1 MTRIRPIPTLASA
14 ALAALMVVS
23 PGLAYSAEAADPV
36 GEVTWAIVPADAAG
50 VPDQRVSYR
59 LDLDPGA
66 TVTEHALVTNFSA
79 EPVTFDIVA
88 ADGVLSPTGAFDLLP
103 PEEESRGVG
112 AWVEVQPTVDVPAG
126 GSVVVPFTLTVPENA
141 TPGDHPGGIVAGITR
156 TGDQAEGPQVGVNT
170 RVGVRIH
177 LRVAGEITPAF
188 AFSDVSTSYEMS
200 WNPFAPG
207 RLHVEYTVA
216 NEGNVRLSSIQQFTA
231 LGPFGLPT
239 GAEGPSGTVIGK
251 QREILPGQTTKV
263 EQVLETTWPLGLITT
278 TLRGTQDSVG
288 EDAPLRQLDQETVE
302 AVTWAIPWMQLLVL
316 LVLALLV
323 FAFVKLLKGRRA
335 KQAAAIHRAREEG
348 AREAAARSGTTV
360 DPDAATVP
368 TSAQGASR
376 G

>member
-1 MTRIRPIPTLASA
+1 MMIRPVPLLSSVVLT
-14 ALAALMVVS
+14 ALMIAGPAAAASVD
-23 PGLAYSAEAADPV
+23 AADPV

-103 PEEESRGVG
+103 PDEESRGVG

-126 GSVVVPFTLTVPENA
+126 GSVLVPFTLTVPENA

-177 LRVAGEITPAF
+177 LRVEGEITPAF
-188 AFSDVSTSYEMS
+188 AFTDVSTRYEMS

-216 NEGNVRLSSIQQFTA
+216 NEGNVRLKSIQQFTA

-239 GAEGPSGTVIGK
+239 GAEGPSGTVIAQ
-251 QREILPGQTTKV
+251 QREILPGQTAKV
-263 EQVLETTWPLGLITT
+263 EEVLESTWPLGLITT

-288 EDAPLRQLDQETVE
+288 DDAPLQQLEQESVE
-302 AVTWAIPWMQLLVL
+302 ATAWAIPWMQLLVL
-316 LVLALLV
+316 LLLALLV
-323 FAFVKLLKGRRA
+323 FAVMRLVRSRRA
-335 KQAAAIHRAREEG
+335 KQAAAIDRAREEG
-348 AREAAARSGTTV
+348 AREAAARSGVIV
-360 DPDAATVP
+360 DPGAAAP
-368 TSAQGASR
+368 ASAHGASR
-376 G
+376 N

>member
-1 MTRIRPIPTLASA
+1 MVAGPGLAASA
-14 ALAALMVVS
+14 AG
-23 PGLAYSAEAADPV
+23 PAEASAAGSSSVNTVLKTADPL

-66 TVTEHALVTNFSA
+66 TVTEHALITNFSA
-79 EPVTFDIVA
+79 EPVTFDILA

-103 PEEESRGVG
+103 PDEKSRGVG

-156 TGDQAEGPQVGVNT
+156 TGEQADGPQVGINT

-177 LRVAGEITPAF
+177 LRVSGEITPAF
-188 AFSDVSTSYEMS
+188 AFTDVSTSYEMS

-216 NEGNVRLSSIQQFTA
+216 NEGNVRLRSIQQFTA

-239 GAEGPSGTVIGK
+239 GAVGPSGTVIGQ
-251 QREILPGQTTKV
+251 QREVLPGQTSKV
-263 EQVLETTWPLGLITT
+263 EQVLESTWPLGLITT

-288 EDAPLRQLDQETVE
+288 EDNPLAQMEQATIQTT
-302 AVTWAIPWMQLLVL
+302 AWAIPWMQLLVL
-316 LVLALLV
+316 LILALLV
-323 FAFVKLLKGRRA
+323 FAVVRLIKRRRT
-335 KQAAAIHRAREEG
+335 KQAEAIAAARQEG
-348 AREAAARSGTTV
+348 AREAEARSGPGV
-360 DPDAATVP
+360 SAGDASVP
-368 TSAQGASR
+368 TTR
-376 G
+376 